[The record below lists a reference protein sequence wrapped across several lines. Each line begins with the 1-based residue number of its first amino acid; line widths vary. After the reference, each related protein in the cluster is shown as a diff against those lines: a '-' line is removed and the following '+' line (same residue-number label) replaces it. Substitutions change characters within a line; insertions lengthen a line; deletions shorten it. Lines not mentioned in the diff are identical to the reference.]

1 MRVGIIQSNYVPWRG
16 YFDFIDSVDLFVFY
30 DDLQFTKNDWRN
42 RNRILSPH
50 GLRWLTVPVHFRS
63 LGMTIDEV
71 PIDYGQDW
79 AARQL
84 GQLEACY
91 RAAPFFHS
99 YVNDFADIV
108 QRKYPSISELN
119 VALCH
124 WVMEALSIRTPTM
137 MSRQLYVK
145 GRKTERLLNILRCVG
160 GTTYLSG
167 PSAASYLD
175 LTQFEREGIGVEYK
189 TYDYKPYPQVQEG
202 FQGEVT
208 VLDLL
213 FNVGPEARKF
223 LKSTS
228 PSYPA
233 ITPQPQPQRAIRHA
247 SSR

>member
-1 MRVGIIQSNYVPWRG
+1 MRVGIIQSNFVPWRG

-30 DDLQFTKNDWRN
+30 DDVQYTKNDWRN
-42 RNRILSPH
+42 RNRILSPN
-50 GLRWLTVPVHFRS
+50 GLRWLTVPVHHQS

-79 AARQL
+79 VASHL
-84 GQLEACY
+84 GQLETCY
-91 RAAPFFHS
+91 RSAPFFHS

-108 QRKYPSISELN
+108 KRMYPSISELN

-124 WVMEALSIRTPTM
+124 WVMQALSIRTPTL
-137 MSRQLYVK
+137 MSRQLCVK
-145 GRKTERLLNILRCVG
+145 GKKTERLLDVLRSVG

-175 LTQFEREGIGVEYK
+175 LWQFEREGIAVEFK
-189 TYDYKPYPQVQEG
+189 SYDYAPYPQVQQG

-208 VLDLL
+208 ILDLL
-213 FNVGPEARKF
+213 FNVGPKARDF

-228 PSYPA
+228 PNYPA
-233 ITPQPQPQRAIRHA
+233 AMPQPQRAKPHA